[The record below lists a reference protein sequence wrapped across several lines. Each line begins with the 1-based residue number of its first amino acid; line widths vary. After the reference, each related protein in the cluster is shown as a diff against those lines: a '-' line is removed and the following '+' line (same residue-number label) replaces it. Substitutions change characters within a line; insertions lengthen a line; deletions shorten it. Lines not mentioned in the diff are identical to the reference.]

1 MSTYALARALLDT
14 IASTESPG
22 YNVIYGGNTFDD
34 YSDHPRIYVPIRRGP
49 NIGKTSS
56 AAGRYQFIAPTWD
69 RVKSRLGLQDFSPE
83 SQDAAAIDLARED
96 YQRRTGRNL
105 FEDLQSGDDRKIA
118 QIGQALSKTWTSL
131 PGGIEQQS
139 GTDRFVN
146 TFKSALSKL
155 SPISSASADE
165 FNPADYGLVPDET
178 PTADYGNR
186 PDGTKKGRGY
196 LGEIQRPDGSVMTEY
211 SVGVDFDGKER
222 DIPTLV
228 PTLSGD
234 EIETLRNLQDGAP
247 IPQSIMDKAVT
258 HARQRIAQG
267 LDPFQSEADTF
278 NPAEYGLVPDDEP
291 VPQRREMKA
300 FPDPMTG
307 SIGDFFSGA
316 GSSLARQGQGLM
328 EGLQGAGRAMGMG
341 ENPAF
346 ADMPL
351 LSPDKM
357 KLLGATLKRDTQMGE
372 AGAVAGDLA
381 PFLAMS
387 PAFGVAYSAAA
398 TPGDMGD
405 RATAAGLSAA
415 GAGVGSG
422 LARMIRGFTP
432 SAAAQTLMGEGV
444 TPTVGQGIEQGMLG
458 RGIRRLEEATTSLPL
473 AGATTRSAR
482 SKPVEQWTNAVFGRA
497 EGEIMPGLSI
507 TAGGKQGSEGILAL
521 RQSFNNAY
529 DTVLQGQTTTLD
541 PQVGAAIDKLLNDPR
556 LYTTPEKRQWAS
568 NFVAD
573 HITALDPQ
581 GGIVPAGGLKKAGDA
596 IAAKGA
602 SLQGSDAEID
612 REIGRALLEAESVIS
627 DHIESSLPPQ
637 MRGLMTEID
646 KRYANFK
653 RIQRASAM
661 TKDPHGHFSADE
673 LRRSV
678 RALDTSR
685 DKARFAEGGA
695 LLQDLASAGK
705 AVLSDTLGESGT
717 APRLQVSKALQGGEL
732 GLAAYLG
739 QLPGYA
745 ALTGGMYAGSREP
758 IQRALLG
765 GYGWQQPV
773 SEWASGWMPQVGAGL
788 GARVRFR

>member
-34 YSDHPRIYVPIRRGP
+34 FSDHPRIDVPIRHGP

-69 RVKSRLGLQDFSPE
+69 KVKSRLGLQDFSPE
-83 SQDAAAIDLARED
+83 SQDAAALDLARED
-96 YQRRTGRNL
+96 YSRRTGRNL
-105 FEDLQSGDDRKIA
+105 FEDLQSGDDRKISL
-118 QIGQALSKTWTSL
+118 IGQALSKTWTSL

-165 FNPADYGLVPDET
+165 FDPADYGLVPDDAPNADDERAMFDKV
-178 PTADYGNR
+178 TA
-186 PDGTKKGRGY
+186 
-196 LGEIQRPDGSVMTEY
+196 EQ
-211 SVGVDFDGKER
+211 
-222 DIPTLV
+222 
-228 PTLSGD
+228 
-234 EIETLRNLQDGAP
+234 Q
-247 IPQSIMDKAVT
+247 
-258 HARQRIAQG
+258 
-267 LDPFQSEADTF
+267 F
-278 NPAEYGLVPDDEP
+278 NPAEYGLVPDDEQISESAP
-291 VPQRREMKA
+291 SFPNQRREMKA
-300 FPDPMTG
+300 FPDPLTG
-307 SIGDFFSGA
+307 TWGDFTSSGA
-316 GSSLARQGQGLM
+316 GSIGRQLAGIT

-357 KLLGATLKRDTQMGE
+357 KLLGATLKRDSQMGE

-405 RATAAGLSAA
+405 RAAAAGLSAA

-432 SAAAQTLMGEGV
+432 SAAAQKLMGEGV
-444 TPTVGQGIEQGMLG
+444 HPSLGQGIEQGTLG
-458 RGIRRLEEATTSLPL
+458 RAIRRAEESTTSLQL
-473 AGATTRSAR
+473 AGAATRSAR
-482 SKPVEQWTNAVFGRA
+482 TRPAEQWLTAVFGRA
-497 EGEIMPGLSI
+497 EAPELGI
-507 TAGGKQGSEGILAL
+507 TSGGQHGYQGVANIYQGFKNAYGSALNGHFVPLDDGAVSPIFGARGNPLLHQLDRMISDNPALEEESKAIVRNIVAQRVKALYPNVENGAVPASMLKSVADDLGSEG
-521 RQSFNNAY
+521 
-529 DTVLQGQTTTLD
+529 
-541 PQVGAAIDKLLNDPR
+541 
-556 LYTTPEKRQWAS
+556 
-568 NFVAD
+568 
-573 HITALDPQ
+573 
-581 GGIVPAGGLKKAGDA
+581 
-596 IAAKGA
+596 A
-602 SLQGSDAEID
+602 SLLKAEGQ
-612 REIGRALLEAESVIS
+612 EALKGRALLDADAAIS
-627 DHIESSLPPQ
+627 EHINANLPPDVQ
-637 MRGLMTEID
+637 GLIAKID
-646 KRYANFK
+646 DKYANFK
-653 RIQRASAM
+653 RIQRATAM
-661 TKDPHGHFSADE
+661 ARNPEGVFNPEE
-673 LRRSV
+673 LKNAV
-678 RALDTSR
+678 RLYDTSR
-685 DKARFAEGGA
+685 DKARFAAGGA
-695 LLQDLASAGK
+695 LLQDLATAGK
-705 AVLSDTLGESGT
+705 AVLPETLGESGT
-717 APRLQVSKALQGGEL
+717 APRTMAINALRGGGEL

-765 GYGWQQPV
+765 GYGWQRPV

-788 GARVRFR
+788 GYDFGN